1 MVHNEAEIEK
11 GKESKYSFAVDRIV
25 FTLFWSLLPVAPGAL
40 RGQVV
45 GGENAR
51 LMLIIG
57 PTPPHQPTP
66 NLDGQAMS
74 SFKMLLQ
81 QTFYTKRYFMSK
93 KFIKH
98 FLAATDSEADANIVR
113 AQNCSKVQM

>member
-1 MVHNEAEIEK
+1 MFHNKAEIEK
-11 GKESKYSFAVDRIV
+11 GKNPNILNSVDRII
-25 FTLFWSLLPVAPGAL
+25 FTLFGSLLPVAPGAL
-40 RGQVV
+40 WGQVV

-81 QTFYTKRYFMSK
+81 QTVYT
-93 KFIKH
+93 
-98 FLAATDSEADANIVR
+98 L
-113 AQNCSKVQM
+113 Q

>member
-1 MVHNEAEIEK
+1 MFHNKAEIEK
-11 GKESKYSFAVDRIV
+11 GKDFQYSFSVDRII
-25 FTLFWSLLPVAPGAL
+25 FTLFGPLLPVKPGAL
-40 RGQVV
+40 WGQVV

-57 PTPPHQPTP
+57 PTPSHQPTP

-81 QTFYTKRYFMSK
+81 QTVYTLHLQHL
-93 KFIKH
+93 IC
-98 FLAATDSEADANIVR
+98 LAYLFVCGNID
-113 AQNCSKVQM
+113 